1 MLQILPSQ
9 EDIYDML
16 SLLLGDRIV
25 VEYNNIPMNL
35 ADKYVATYIDE
46 TGEIGALCC
55 CDAQFAAFAGG
66 SITLMPPD
74 ATKDAADFDDLSEMM
89 VSNMYEVM
97 NICTRLVINDET
109 PHLKLDVV
117 KKFEDLQDATAAIL
131 AQDNRGDYTVD
142 IPRYGK
148 GCITFFVR

>member
-1 MLQILPSQ
+1 MLQVLPNQ
-9 EDIYDML
+9 EEIYDML
-16 SLLLGDRIV
+16 SLLLSDRIV
-25 VEYNNIPMNL
+25 VEYKNIPMNL
-35 ADKYVATYIDE
+35 ADKYVATYLNAE
-46 TGEIGALCC
+46 GEIGALCC

-74 ATKDAADFDDLSEMM
+74 ATKDAADFDDLTEMM

-109 PHLKLDVV
+109 PHLKLTEV
-117 KKFEDLQDATAAIL
+117 KKFEEVQEDAAAIL
-131 AQDNRGDYTVD
+131 AANNRGDYTVD

-148 GCITFFVR
+148 GSITFFVV